1 MYLIMQGHEKWK
13 WSVVLHGDFTT
24 ETYWFNHPKR
34 AFEFAVS
41 KAPQCN
47 VKKLPDCEYINCVVC
62 CGKGKWYFNIMGNMH
77 KCDADSAYFEV
88 VHTSGFYSEW
98 ERGVW

>member
-13 WSVVLHGDFTT
+13 WSVVLHDDFTT
-24 ETYWFNHPKR
+24 ETYWFDHPKR

-47 VKKLPDCEYINCVVC
+47 EKEPPYCRLENYIMC
-62 CGKGKWYFNIMGNMH
+62 CGKNKWYYDEL
-77 KCDADSAYFEV
+77 KCTAQHAYLEAV
-88 VHTSGFYSEW
+88 VSSGFYSEW
-98 ERGVW
+98 EDGIY